1 MPAPG
6 SQYSYMLEYWEV
18 VSYIVPDNVLRRI
31 LVFSGMNE
39 PVRLPFRPEEPR
51 YILSQVSRQW
61 RDGVQST
68 TSFWDHIYLTPV
80 LPQHSSTLLGHF
92 FRCLLRSGNNALS
105 LNFHMITGGWS
116 FSIVNWIIKPN
127 AERIKSLTCLLY
139 GQDIETFLNI
149 QEGRFRV
156 LEAQWLNFTV
166 FCSLPHIRQVTL
178 HILNGLHPFDLR
190 LPWRQLTALDMGT
203 TAMPPDVFIKIIG
216 EARSS
221 LRDAFFQIRF
231 HKPACPGLRLAP
243 REITLKKLETLRFRL
258 IYPTQ
263 DPRLFALLRFPN
275 LRDLYIEMHDV
286 FQDWDME
293 MYTGILRRSTKSLR
307 YLQLSDF
314 SQQGSNMPPPNRR
327 HRDTSY
333 HELERFFTV
342 VRNINF
348 LHLPLSVHIHAST
361 MEKLATGE
369 LLPRLTTLE
378 LGSINGKDVLSMVKR
393 RNEAVLSHSLA
404 PGPSSSTCTYLSF
417 LYLVIPRSSCRPEEK
432 RDFDKEVEVLRSLG
446 VVCRIEPT
454 DGLPLEMGRERE
466 AKVVH
471 I

>member
-6 SQYSYMLEYWEV
+6 SQY
-18 VSYIVPDNVLRRI
+18 SYIVPDNVLRRI

-92 FRCLLRSGNNALS
+92 SRCLLRSGNNALS
-105 LNFHMITGGWS
+105 LNFNMVTGGWS
-116 FSIVNWIIKPN
+116 FSIVNWIIRPN

-156 LEAQWLNFTV
+156 LEAVDIAFMNTGPTLLSSFTMAQWLNFTV
-166 FCSLPHIRQVTL
+166 FRSLPYIRKVTL

-231 HKPACPGLRLAP
+231 HKPAFPELRLAP
-243 REITLKKLETLRFRL
+243 REITLKKLETLRLRL

-293 MYTGILRRSTKSLR
+293 MYTDILRRSTKSLR
-307 YLQLSDF
+307 YLRLSDF
-314 SQQGSNMPPPNRR
+314 SRQGSNTPPPNRR

-348 LHLPLSVHIHAST
+348 LHLPLSVHVHAST
-361 MEKLATGE
+361 VEKLATGE
-369 LLPRLTTLE
+369 LLPRLTALE
-378 LGSINGKDVLSMVKR
+378 LGSINGKDVVSMVKR
-393 RNEAVLSHSLA
+393 RNERVLSHSLA
-404 PGPSSSTCTYLSF
+404 PGPSSSICTYLSV
-417 LYLVIPRSSCRPEEK
+417 LYLAIPRSSCGPEEK

-446 VVCRIEPT
+446 VICRIEPT
-454 DGLPLEMGRERE
+454 DGIPLEMG
-466 AKVVH
+466 
-471 I
+471 